1 MKKLILFIVLCFY
14 TISSFGQ
21 AEIKTLDAKQ
31 VYDLIQLSDKPSF
44 VTFWNPNCESGENVL
59 LECQAVI
66 NKYSQKI
73 DVYIIGLTDMHDLMV
88 EMSNKVGLN
97 YPLYSLGGDK
107 SLNLFKRK
115 QKFVTEILELTNI
128 DSGDFIMLYSN
139 GSGDLDFIDD
149 TVEIDYSKLN
159 YLYSL

>member
-1 MKKLILFIVLCFY
+1 MKKLILFIVLCLY
-14 TISSFGQ
+14 TISSSAQ

-31 VYDLIQLSDKPSF
+31 VYDLIQQSEKPSF
-44 VTFWNPNCESGENVL
+44 VTFWNPNCESGEKVF

-73 DVYIIGLTDMHDLMV
+73 VVYVIGLTDMHDLMI

-115 QKFVTEILELTNI
+115 QKFVQEISELTNI
-128 DSGDFIMLYSN
+128 DSGDFIMMYSK
-139 GSGDLDFIDD
+139 GSGDFDFIDD
-149 TVEIDYSKLN
+149 TVEIDYNKLN

>member
-1 MKKLILFIVLCFY
+1 MKKIILFIVLCFY
-14 TISSFGQ
+14 TISSSAQ
-21 AEIKTLDAKQ
+21 AEIKTLNAKQ
-31 VYDLIQLSDKPSF
+31 VYDLIQQSEKPSF
-44 VTFWNPNCESGENVL
+44 VTFWNPNCESGEKVL

-66 NKYSQKI
+66 NKYSKKI
-73 DVYIIGLTDMHDLMV
+73 NVYIIGLTDMHDLML

-115 QKFVTEILELTNI
+115 QQFVQEISELTNI
-128 DSGDFIMLYSN
+128 DSGDFIMMYSK
-139 GSGDLDFIDD
+139 GSGYFDFIDD